1 MSNEK
6 PINGSS
12 KGGGS
17 HTCSRCG
24 QPKNN
29 NDNDSPLN
37 PGNHIC
43 GGGTQF
49 GSSDAYAARINSEF
63 SALANKNSGET
74 SGGRT
79 MVIGG
84 EKVESG
90 SGGRSGK
97 NGNKNPPAAL
107 SAKTGR
113 GNSTTNNPSD
123 YRDQGLPNAP
133 SAIKPPGAGQ
143 RNTLDD
149 LLTFGLPLWD
159 YYWGKLEK
167 LLEWAKGT
175 PLDGSTQ
182 KLFTRVSIFSF
193 AASIA
198 AILYQFSK
206 EGVNFKNVSKAII
219 SVTLGVLG
227 ILSGGAP
234 VALVAGVVWTILDVT
249 GVADWAL
256 AKIEPLAKAL
266 YDGFVNTISN
276 IQWSYTEFLNNLR
289 KAAGTY

>member
-1 MSNEK
+1 
-6 PINGSS
+6 
-12 KGGGS
+12 
-17 HTCSRCG
+17 
-24 QPKNN
+24 
-29 NDNDSPLN
+29 
-37 PGNHIC
+37 
-43 GGGTQF
+43 
-49 GSSDAYAARINSEF
+49 
-63 SALANKNSGET
+63 
-74 SGGRT
+74 

-159 YYWGKLEK
+159 IFWGKLER
-167 LLEWAKGT
+167 LLEWAKDT
-175 PLDGSTQ
+175 PLAGRTAR
-182 KLFTRVSIFSF
+182 FFSGLSF
-193 AASIA
+193 
-198 AILYQFSK
+198 
-206 EGVNFKNVSKAII
+206 
-219 SVTLGVLG
+219 LG
-227 ILSGGAP
+227 IITTLLLTTIDWFNPEKEKVNTIVKGIIGITIGVVGMATGATE
-234 VALVAGVVWTILDVT
+234 VAFVAGVVWGILDMMGVT
-249 GVADWAL
+249 DTAIDNVEIFIDNMGSFLRNV
-256 AKIEPLAKAL
+256 
-266 YDGFVNTISN
+266 YDGLKSAWNN

-289 KAAGTY
+289 KAAEVH